1 MTLLSDRRIF
11 GECFVEACKSI
22 CGYQCFVLRQLV
34 GVYGLYYAPEV
45 ISRWK
50 RQFVLKTYTEMGRS
64 QESRPFLPIREE
76 LEFESEEQLSIRN
89 SFNSCLLNQRTKRR
103 VAFVLAAAAFVAIL
117 SGLLYY
123 YFSRKVKEY
132 EQILLEENQ
141 HMKVTIKAGVIRG
154 KFEGDAVVFKG
165 IPYAKPPVGNLR
177 WKAPVSCDE
186 NVNKCW
192 NGTLDASE
200 FGSWCAQQDVLHTPD
215 PTKVIGSEDCLF
227 INVWTPKHRSTGIL
241 LPVLV
246 YIHGGFLMYSSGD
259 WNGLHPQP
267 EMVSEMNIVGVSFN
281 YRLNAFGFLALKS
294 LAEASPSK
302 STGNYGFMD
311 QILALKW
318 VRANIHKFGGD
329 PKSVT
334 LIGQSSGGTSEL
346 ALLASP
352 SAAGLFHRAIVMSA
366 SAVYNKSWEDAADD
380 NKIFIKNC
388 DCVRNSSAAERD
400 CLYQLTTEKLE
411 AAIPWDVYPFWHMS
425 DSMDLPQKN
434 LFDGAVAV
442 VDNVVVPKPPLL
454 AMVEGEANDVPLII
468 GTTGQE
474 INIKPVMDFSN
485 STWEDYSTYV
495 KQKLAPFI
503 GKNVSMVLAL
513 YNKSELSK
521 EPLSPQFSYSSMAS
535 DIRLSCPN
543 DVFASKASQ
552 GFKSPVYRYVVTSA
566 PSSPIN
572 VFGYPAT
579 FAFHMWDLIALFGFP
594 PAFHYTPSP
603 RDQSFMKDLR
613 REFGK
618 FINNEFNQED
628 APWKKF
634 PKSTALFTD
643 SGVKVLDSNGYHTE
657 ECAFWLNNGF
667 FSYGWIN

>member
-1 MTLLSDRRIF
+1 
-11 GECFVEACKSI
+11 
-22 CGYQCFVLRQLV
+22 
-34 GVYGLYYAPEV
+34 
-45 ISRWK
+45 
-50 RQFVLKTYTEMGRS
+50 MGRS
-64 QESRPFLPIREE
+64 RESTPFLPIREE
-76 LEFESEEQLSIRN
+76 LEFESEGQHSIRG
-89 SFNSCLLNQRTKRR
+89 SSKSCLLKQRTKKRI
-103 VAFVLAAAAFVAIL
+103 AFVLTAAAFVAIL

-132 EQILLEENQ
+132 QQIVLEETQ
-141 HMKVTIKAGVIRG
+141 HITVTIKAGVIRG

-165 IPYAKPPVGNLR
+165 IPYAKSPVGNLR
-177 WKAPVSCDE
+177 WRAPVSCDDDI
-186 NVNKCW
+186 NKCW

-227 INVWTPKHRSTGIL
+227 LNVWTPKHRSTEKL

-259 WNGLHPQP
+259 WNGLHPSP
-267 EMVSEMNIVGVSFN
+267 EMVSKMKIVGVSFN
-281 YRLNAFGFLALKS
+281 YRLNVFGFLALNS
-294 LAEASPSK
+294 LAEASSSK
-302 STGNYGFMD
+302 SSGNYGFMD
-311 QILALKW
+311 QVLALKW
-318 VRANIHKFGGD
+318 VKANIHKFGGD

-352 SAAGLFHRAIVMSA
+352 GAAGLFHRAIIMSA

-411 AAIPWDVYPFWHMS
+411 AAIPWDVYPYWRMADF
-425 DSMDLPQKN
+425 MDLPQKN
-434 LFDGAVAV
+434 VFCGAVAV

-468 GTTGQE
+468 GTTAQE
-474 INIKPVMDFSN
+474 VNIKPVKDFSN
-485 STWEDYSTYV
+485 STWEDYSVYM

-503 GKNVSMVLAL
+503 GKNVSLVLAM
-513 YNKSELSK
+513 YNKSEPS
-521 EPLSPQFSYSSMAS
+521 EGTLSPQFTYSSLAS
-535 DIRLSCPN
+535 DIRVSCPN
-543 DVFASKASQ
+543 DVLALNASQ
-552 GFKSPVYRYVVTSA
+552 GFKSPVYRYVVTNA
-566 PSSPIN
+566 PSFPMN
-572 VFGYPAT
+572 VVGFPAT
-579 FAFHMWDLIALFGFP
+579 FAFHMWDLITLFGFP
-594 PAFHYTPSP
+594 PAFRYTPSP
-603 RDQSFMKDLR
+603 GDHSFMRDLR

-618 FINNEFNQED
+618 FIYNEFTFQD
-628 APWKKF
+628 ASWKEF
-634 PKSTALFTD
+634 PGSTALFTD
-643 SGVKVLDSNGYHTE
+643 SGIKVLDNHGYHME